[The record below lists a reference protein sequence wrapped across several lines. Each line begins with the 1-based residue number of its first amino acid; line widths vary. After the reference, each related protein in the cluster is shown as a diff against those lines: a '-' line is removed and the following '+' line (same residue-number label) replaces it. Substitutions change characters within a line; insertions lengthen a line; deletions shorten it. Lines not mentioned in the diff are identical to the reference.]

1 MRRSVFSLAAAVIM
15 AVLSYSVI
23 AEENGATEQAIA
35 AKIQAA
41 IPQLPITQVSASQLP
56 GFYEVELANGERL
69 FANPEADYFIAGDM
83 FQITDNRLVN
93 LSEAKRDEKRAE
105 KIAAI
110 DDSQKIIFTPENKK
124 ATVTVFTDVDCGY
137 CRRLHMHMA
146 GYLERGIEIQYLAYP
161 RAGIGSN
168 SYKKIVSAWCAENK
182 QEALTKLKNG
192 EEIAAATCENPVA
205 DQFRLGNE
213 MGVTGTPALVFES
226 GRLYPGYVE
235 PEHLAKLLGI

>member
-1 MRRSVFSLAAAVIM
+1 MQRSVIGPVTAVIM

-23 AEENGATEQAIA
+23 AENGATEQAIA

-41 IPQLPITQVSASQLP
+41 IPQLPITQVSASRLP

-83 FQITDNRLVN
+83 FQITGNKLVN

-110 DDSQKIIFTPENKK
+110 DDGEKIIFTPENKK

-146 GYLERGIEIQYLAYP
+146 GYLKQGIEIQYLAYP

-192 EEIAAATCENPVA
+192 EEIAQTTCDNPVA

-213 MGVTGTPALVFES
+213 LGVTGTPALVFES